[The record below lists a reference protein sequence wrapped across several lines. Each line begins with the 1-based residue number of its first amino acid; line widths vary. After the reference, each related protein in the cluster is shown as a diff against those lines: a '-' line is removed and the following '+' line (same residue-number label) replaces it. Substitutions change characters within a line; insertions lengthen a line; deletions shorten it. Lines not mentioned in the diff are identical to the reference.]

1 MKNLGTVTLETERL
15 ILRKTRQNDAE
26 SMFKNWANDERVTK
40 YLTWAPYESVEQLET
55 TYHKFLLENKD
66 KPDFYD
72 WKIELKEIGEPIGS
86 IGVVQLREDVE
97 SAVIGYCLGYNWWHK
112 GIMSEAFKEI
122 IRFLFEDV
130 GLNRIESHHDS
141 RNPHS
146 GDVMKKCGLVY
157 EGTAR
162 QADKNMQGICDKV
175 HYAILKGDYFA
186 KSKRI
191 GFGS

>member
-26 SMFKNWANDERVTK
+26 PMFKNWANDERVTK

-112 GIMSEAFKEI
+112 GIMSEGFREV

-130 GLNRIESHHDS
+130 GLNRIESYHDP

>member
-97 SAVIGYCLGYNWWHK
+97 AAVIGYCLGYNWWHK

-130 GLNRIESHHDS
+130 GLNRIESYHDS

>member
-26 SMFKNWANDERVTK
+26 HMFRNWANDERVTK
-40 YLTWAPYESVEQLET
+40 YMTWPPYESVEQLET
-55 TYHKFLLENKD
+55 TYHKFLLDNQG

-72 WKIELKEIGEPIGS
+72 WKIELKEIGEPIGA
-86 IGVVQLREDVE
+86 IGVVQLREDIE
-97 SAVIGYCLGYNWWHK
+97 AATIGYCLGYNCWHK

-130 GLNRIESHHDS
+130 GLNRIESYHDP

-146 GDVMKKCGLVY
+146 GDVMKKCGLLY

-162 QADKNMQGICDKV
+162 QAGKNMQGICDSV
-175 HYAILKGDYFA
+175 HYAILKEDYFA
-186 KSKRI
+186 E
-191 GFGS
+191 

>member
-26 SMFKNWANDERVTK
+26 PMFRNWANDERVTK
-40 YLTWAPYESVEQLET
+40 YLTWPPYESVEQLET
-55 TYHKFLLENKD
+55 TYHKFLLDNQD
-66 KPDFYD
+66 KLDFYG
-72 WKIELKEIGEPIGS
+72 WKIELKEIGEPIGAIS
-86 IGVVQLREDVE
+86 VVQLRENIE
-97 SAVIGYCLGYNWWHK
+97 AATIGYCLGYNWWHK

-130 GLNRIESHHDS
+130 GLNRIESYHDP

-157 EGTAR
+157 EETAR

-175 HYAILKGDYFA
+175 QYAILKADYFA
-186 KSKRI
+186 EK
-191 GFGS
+191 

>member
-1 MKNLGTVTLETERL
+1 MQNLGTVTLETERL

-26 SMFKNWANDERVTK
+26 PMFKNWANDERVTK
-40 YLTWAPYESVEQLET
+40 YMTWAPYESVEQLKT
-55 TYHKFLLENKD
+55 KYHKFLLENKD

-72 WKIELKEIGEPIGS
+72 WKMELKEIGEPIGS

-130 GLNRIESHHDS
+130 GLNRIESYHDS

-162 QADKNMQGICDKV
+162 QAGKNMQGICDNV
-175 HYAILKGDYFA
+175 HYAILKEEYFA
-186 KSKRI
+186 KPKRI
-191 GFGS
+191 GFGC